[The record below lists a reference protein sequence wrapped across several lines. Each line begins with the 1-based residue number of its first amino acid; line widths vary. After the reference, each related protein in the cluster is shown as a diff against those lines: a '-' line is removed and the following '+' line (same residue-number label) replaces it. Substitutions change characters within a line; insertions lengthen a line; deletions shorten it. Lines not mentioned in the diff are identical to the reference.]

1 MCSARHKLP
10 NASIFAFLQS
20 LFMSQQ
26 FHPYLTDD
34 GSYTFFSEQ
43 FGQTFH
49 SKFGAKEE
57 SIFKYVIPT
66 LLAEKA
72 SRGHLRILDICY
84 GLGYNSAA
92 ALATIWRSNPNCTVE
107 IMALELDRSV
117 PVSAIEHHLLS
128 DWAEPIPQLLSR
140 LVTVESIETEIFKAQ
155 LILGDARQTIQAAID
170 RVFQADAI
178 FLDPFSPTA
187 CPQLWTVEFIDRVA
201 ECCAIDG
208 IIATYSCASA
218 VRTALIAAELFVG
231 DSSPVGRKS
240 PGTIASFT
248 SSQLTPLSP
257 QELEHLQT
265 RAAVPYRDPSLSDS
279 MAKIIIRREL
289 EQDACGLET
298 TSQWKKRW
306 RNR

>member
-1 MCSARHKLP
+1 
-10 NASIFAFLQS
+10 
-20 LFMSQQ
+20 MSQQ
-26 FHPYLTDD
+26 FNPCITDD
-34 GSYTFFSEQ
+34 GSYTFFSEE

-57 SIFKYVIPT
+57 SIFKYAIPT
-66 LLAEKA
+66 LLSQKA

-92 ALATIWRSNPNCTVE
+92 ALATIWRSNPACTVE
-107 IMALELDRSV
+107 IMALEIDRSV
-117 PVSAIEHHLLS
+117 PVSAIEHNLLG
-128 DWAEPIPQLLSR
+128 DWEEPIPQLLTR
-140 LVTVESIETEIFKAQ
+140 LVSAEIVESKRLTAQ
-155 LILGDARQTIQAAID
+155 LILGDARQTIEQVIA
-170 RVFQADAI
+170 RGFTADAI

-187 CPQLWTVEFIDRVA
+187 CPQLWTIEFIDRVA
-201 ECCAIDG
+201 KCCAPDG

-218 VRTALIAAELFVG
+218 VRTALVATGLFVG

-248 SSQLTPLSP
+248 ASQLTPLSQ

-265 RAAVPYRDPSLSDS
+265 RAAIPYRDPRLSDS

-289 EQDACGLET
+289 EQDECGWET

-306 RNR
+306 RNK

>member
-1 MCSARHKLP
+1 
-10 NASIFAFLQS
+10 
-20 LFMSQQ
+20 MSQQ
-26 FHPYLTDD
+26 FDPCLTDD

-49 SKFGAKEE
+49 SKYGAKEE
-57 SIFKYVIPT
+57 SIFKYAIPT

-72 SRGHLRILDICY
+72 SLGHLRILDICY

-92 ALATIWRSNPNCTVE
+92 ALATIWRSNPNCTIE
-107 IMALELDRSV
+107 IIALELDRSV
-117 PVSAIEHHLLS
+117 PVSAIEHHLLN
-128 DWAEPIPQLLSR
+128 DWEEPIPQLLTR
-140 LVTVESIETEIFKAQ
+140 LGRAELIETAKLKAQ
-155 LILGDARQTIQAAID
+155 LIFGDARQTIDRVID
-170 RVFQADAI
+170 RSFQADAI

-201 ECCAIDG
+201 KCCAADG
-208 IIATYSCASA
+208 IIATYSCAAA
-218 VRTALIAAELFVG
+218 VRAALVSARLFVG
-231 DSSPVGRKS
+231 DSTPVGRKS

-248 SSQLTPLSP
+248 SSQLTPLSQ

-265 RAAVPYRDPSLSDS
+265 RAAIPYRDPSLADS

-289 EQDACGLET
+289 EQDECGLET

-306 RNR
+306 RDQ

>member
-1 MCSARHKLP
+1 
-10 NASIFAFLQS
+10 
-20 LFMSQQ
+20 MSE
-26 FHPYLTDD
+26 FTPCITDD

-57 SIFKYVIPT
+57 SIFKYAIPT
-66 LLAEKA
+66 LLTEKA

-92 ALATIWRSNPNCTVE
+92 ALETIWRSNLNCTVE
-107 IMALELDRSV
+107 IIALELDRSV
-117 PVSAIEHHLLS
+117 PISAIKHHLLN
-128 DWAEPIPQLLSR
+128 DWEEPIPQLLNR
-140 LVTVESIETEIFKAQ
+140 LVSTESIETERLKAQ
-155 LILGDARQTIQAAID
+155 LIFGDARQTID
-170 RVFQADAI
+170 RVLDRKFQADAI

-187 CPQLWTVEFIDRVA
+187 CPQLWTIEFIDRLA
-201 ECCAIDG
+201 QCCAADG
-208 IIATYSCASA
+208 IIATYSCAAA
-218 VRTALIAAELFVG
+218 VRTALVAAGLCVG
-231 DSSPVGRKS
+231 DTSPVGRKS
-240 PGTIASFT
+240 PGTIASFI

-265 RAAVPYRDPSLSDS
+265 RAAIPYRDPSWSDS

-289 EQDACGLET
+289 EQDECGLET